1 MKKWRMSAVMT
12 ILVICATS
20 SQGQITITLAD
31 FASIGD
37 TITNVH
43 DSIVPMGTTV
53 GGTGSQTWDYSDL
66 QLDYTET
73 ITYVDPATTSNVG
86 DFPVSTIATDNDQF
100 TAYLKADST
109 GVVLEGIAT
118 DLLGTGTPL
127 ALVYSPGQT
136 IIEFPSTD
144 GSVFTDTSAYNFQFA
159 GAVVGAP
166 IDSVGIN
173 HRSFLTSTIDAYG
186 SVTTPSG
193 TYQALRQF
201 TIEITYDSLMA
212 RDPIITLGQW
222 QLIDP
227 NLLGAPNPVI
237 DTVYNYQWYTNGE
250 DYPVLQMET
259 DGPAGNVLSANF
271 KLGDQVIA
279 GILSTDA
286 ISCAGNCD
294 GAADVTGI
302 SGTPPYTY
310 LWDDPTTQT
319 SAMATMLCPGTYTVM
334 VTDAVGATSTAVATV
349 VEPDTLTV
357 SLFGVDPACDS
368 CADGWVS
375 AAVLG
380 GTAPYMYAWDDPASQ
395 TGSSATSLMNGSY
408 SVTVTDANGCAVV
421 SDSLQVM
428 GIEVMEAGGHPL
440 CVYPNPTAGII
451 YIDSYIKGLKV
462 EVLDVMGRLVLQI
475 DSAHAGAVD
484 LSELP
489 DGTYHVRI
497 WEDALLSTK
506 KVVLIR

>member
-1 MKKWRMSAVMT
+1 VMT

-37 TITNVH
+37 TITNVY

-66 QLDYTET
+66 QLDYTEA
-73 ITYVDPATTSNVG
+73 INYVDPAATTSAA
-86 DFPVSTIATDNDQF
+86 DFPASTLATDNDQF
-100 TAYLKADST
+100 IAYLQTDSS
-109 GVVLEGIAT
+109 GVFFEGVAT
-118 DLLGTGTPL
+118 DFFGMGTPL
-127 ALVYSPGQT
+127 SLVYSPGQT
-136 IIEFPSTD
+136 LVEFPSTD
-144 GSVFTDTSAYNFQFA
+144 GSAFTDTSAYNLKFA
-159 GAVVGAP
+159 GVAIDAP

-186 SVTTPSG
+186 PVTTPSG

-201 TIEITYDSLMA
+201 TMEITYDSIMA
-212 RDPIITLGQW
+212 RDPIITFGQW

-227 NLLGAPNPVI
+227 NLLGVPNPAV

-279 GILSTDA
+279 SILSIDVV
-286 ISCAGNCD
+286 SCAGNCD

-310 LWDDPTTQT
+310 LWDDPAAQTT
-319 SAMATMLCPGTYTVM
+319 AMATMLCPGSYTVM
-334 VTDAVGATSTAVATV
+334 VTDAVGATSTAVASV

-380 GTAPYMYAWDDPASQ
+380 GTAPYMYEWDDPTSQ
-395 TGSSATSLMNGSY
+395 TGSSATSLINGSY
-408 SVTVTDANGCAVV
+408 SVTVTDANGCIVV
-421 SDSLQVM
+421 SNPLQVM
-428 GIEVMEAGGHPL
+428 GIEMMEAVGYPL

-451 YIDSYIKGLKV
+451 YIDSYNKGLKV
-462 EVLDVMGRLVLQI
+462 EVLDVMGRLVLQV
-475 DSAHAGAVD
+475 DPAHTGAVD
-484 LSELP
+484 LSEFP

-497 WEDALLSTK
+497 WEDALISTK